1 MTPVKDTKAFPSEP
15 GEVAVLAFRVRQGS
29 TALLALMVWIGL
41 ASPAA
46 AVSFTGLGD
55 LPGGRFSSV
64 ASDVS
69 GDGSVVVGASGSE
82 AFRWTS
88 SGGMVGL
95 GDLPGGRF
103 DSLAYGVS
111 HDGSVVVG
119 AGTPFGEVEF
129 GFEIQEAFRWTWDRG
144 MVGLG
149 DLPGGALNSV
159 AFAVSGDGSVVV
171 GQGSGESGYEAFI
184 WDETNGM
191 RSLTRLLV
199 DEFGLDLTGWTLTRA
214 SGVSDDGLTV
224 VGYVQN
230 PSGYLE
236 AWIATIPEPST
247 HLLVAVGLVWL
258 AVMRRK
264 HGRA

>member
-1 MTPVKDTKAFPSEP
+1 
-15 GEVAVLAFRVRQGS
+15 
-29 TALLALMVWIGL
+29 
-41 ASPAA
+41 
-46 AVSFTGLGD
+46 
-55 LPGGRFSSV
+55 
-64 ASDVS
+64 
-69 GDGSVVVGASGSE
+69 
-82 AFRWTS
+82 
-88 SGGMVGL
+88 
-95 GDLPGGRF
+95 
-103 DSLAYGVS
+103 
-111 HDGSVVVG
+111 
-119 AGTPFGEVEF
+119 
-129 GFEIQEAFRWTWDRG
+129 
-144 MVGLG
+144 
-149 DLPGGALNSV
+149 
-159 AFAVSGDGSVVV
+159 
-171 GQGSGESGYEAFI
+171 
-184 WDETNGM
+184 M